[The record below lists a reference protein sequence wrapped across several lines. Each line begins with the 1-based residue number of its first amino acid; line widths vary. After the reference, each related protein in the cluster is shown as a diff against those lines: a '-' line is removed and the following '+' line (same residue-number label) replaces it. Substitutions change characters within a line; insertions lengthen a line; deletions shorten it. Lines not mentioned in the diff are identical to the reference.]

1 MRFGIF
7 LLRESREP
15 RLDGRVIDETLAA
28 IGVGGIVARL
38 RPGPLPHEVVA
49 SSLGL
54 FMRRPAPAFP
64 GRTAA

>member
-1 MRFGIF
+1 MRSGIF
-7 LLRESREP
+7 LFRERRTP
-15 RLDGRVIDETLAA
+15 RLDGRIIDETLAG

-38 RPGPLPHEVVA
+38 RPGPVPREVVA

-54 FMRRPAPAFP
+54 LMRRPAPAFP